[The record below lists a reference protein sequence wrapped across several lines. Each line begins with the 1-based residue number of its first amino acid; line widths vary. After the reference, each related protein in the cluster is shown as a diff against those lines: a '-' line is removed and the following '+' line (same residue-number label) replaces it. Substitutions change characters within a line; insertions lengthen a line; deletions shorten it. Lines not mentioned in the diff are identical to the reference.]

1 MIEDKKAYAEALEYL
16 ADLEFEDAD
25 AHMKTYGLKLI
36 QHLPKEST
44 KFLIAL
50 CTDYKPRSKPLVDE
64 ASLSGGYREPD
75 RADPDDYIHMFLSNS
90 EQLIEFLEHMTAAD
104 VQAKSPDKKAEYEEK
119 IMKVLRDPT
128 ANYDKDQTLV
138 ICQMLGFRA
147 GILHLWRAQVAL
159 HMRAGEAEAALDV
172 CRRRGA
178 LAPRLW
184 LDVLWWRSP
193 NNPPATEHLPEL
205 LSVIASEKLLSPIL
219 VVDCLAS
226 ISSYTLGD
234 VRKYLTDVLKSE
246 SDVITREQELAAK
259 YKAESGKMKTHIH
272 TLQHEPVTFQSSKCA
287 ACNRPLELPS
297 VHFLCQHSFHQH
309 CFQSYSESERECPA
323 CGTRARREPP
333 PPAADSL
340 HARLHQQHDP

>member
-1 MIEDKKAYAEALEYL
+1 
-16 ADLEFEDAD
+16 
-25 AHMKTYGLKLI
+25 
-36 QHLPKEST
+36 
-44 KFLIAL
+44 
-50 CTDYKPRSKPLVDE
+50 
-64 ASLSGGYREPD
+64 
-75 RADPDDYIHMFLSNS
+75 MFLSNS

-104 VQAKSPDKKAEYEEK
+104 VQCSKLVYNALIEHYIHVWAKSPDKKAEYEEK

-147 GILHLWRAQVAL
+147 GILHLYEENKLWRAQVAL

-184 LDVLWWRSP
+184 LDVLWWRSRTTRP
-193 NNPPATEHLPEL
+193 LPIIYQSCL
-205 LSVIASEKLLSPIL
+205 VSSRPKKLLSPIL

-323 CGTRARREPP
+323 CGTRARAASRRPP
-333 PPAADSL
+333 PTVCTRGCTSSTTPTRRCRSTTGAGYSTS
-340 HARLHQQHDP
+340 